1 MEQAQ
6 SSETRTYTVE
16 GMTCEHCRASVIEE
30 VSEVPGA
37 EAVEVDLATGRLE
50 VRGDVSD
57 DAVAAAVADAG
68 YRLAERR

>member
-1 MEQAQ
+1 
-6 SSETRTYTVE
+6 
-16 GMTCEHCRASVIEE
+16 MTCEHCRASVIEE

-57 DAVAAAVADAG
+57 EAVAEAVEEAG
-68 YRLAERR
+68 YRLAGQR

>member
-1 MEQAQ
+1 MEQVQ
-6 SSETRTYTVE
+6 NSETRTYIVE

-57 DAVAAAVADAG
+57 EAVAEAVEEAG
-68 YRLAERR
+68 YRLAGQR